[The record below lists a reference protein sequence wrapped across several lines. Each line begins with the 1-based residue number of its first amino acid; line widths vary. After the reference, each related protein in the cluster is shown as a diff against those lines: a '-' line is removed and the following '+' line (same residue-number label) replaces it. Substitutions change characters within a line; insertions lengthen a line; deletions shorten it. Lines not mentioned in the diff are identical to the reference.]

1 MRLKLDDFHVFLCT
15 LFVATAVAAFGVRA
29 AWGMLPLP
37 PEPAFPIPQNS
48 AFTVQL
54 PAHMSLADAEPYLN
68 KLGPISASLTH
79 FVWESPHLAERLQ
92 SPQTAIISFH
102 PDPQGEWAFTYQTG
116 TDLSPAAWS
125 GLAETFPIH
134 QSRSLP
140 DGSRATVL
148 VADLAEITKKTQQTT
163 AGYTSFSQASS
174 TFYFGKSYEQG
185 HIWAFSQS
193 EPRFLKENTGYAS
206 VCWSNTP
213 SFVPQKQL
221 APTVPIYTSLFSIP
235 TNATFHLNS
244 KKIVSLVDKKIT
256 IKQFCW

>member
-1 MRLKLDDFHVFLCT
+1 MRFKLDDFHVFLCT

-37 PEPAFPIPQNS
+37 PKPAFPIPQNS
-48 AFTVQL
+48 AFAVQL
-54 PAHMSLADAEPYLN
+54 PAHMSLADAEPYLH
-68 KLGPISASLTH
+68 KLGLISASLTH
-79 FVWESPHLAERLQ
+79 FVSSYPHLAERLE

-102 PDPQGEWAFTYQTG
+102 TTPQGEWTFTYQTA
-116 TDLSPAAWS
+116 TDLSPSAWS
-125 GLAETFPIH
+125 GLAETFPVH
-134 QSRSLP
+134 QSRPLP

-163 AGYTSFSQASS
+163 AGYTSFSQTSS

-185 HIWAFSQS
+185 HIWTFSQS
-193 EPRFLKENTGYAS
+193 EPRFPIENTGYTS

-221 APTVPIYTSLFSIP
+221 APTIPIHASLFSIP
-235 TNATFHLNS
+235 ANATFHLNS
-244 KKIVSLVDKKIT
+244 EKIFSLVDKKIN
-256 IKQFCW
+256 IRPFCW